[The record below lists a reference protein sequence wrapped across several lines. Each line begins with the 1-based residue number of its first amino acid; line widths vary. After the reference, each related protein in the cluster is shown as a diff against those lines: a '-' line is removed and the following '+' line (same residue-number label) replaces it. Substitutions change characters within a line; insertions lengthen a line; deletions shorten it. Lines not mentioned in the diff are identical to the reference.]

1 MSDLPF
7 PAHQALANAF
17 DDDRF
22 AAIVEFADK
31 QISLWLSVR
40 EGAYRRERA
49 TLEIHCEQIRIL
61 TRATFQTVRAL
72 GPGSVENAG
81 ET

>member
-22 AAIVEFADK
+22 AAIGEFADK

-49 TLEIHCEQIRIL
+49 TLEIHCEQNSHFDTGDVSNRQGA
-61 TRATFQTVRAL
+61 RPRVR
-72 GPGSVENAG
+72 
-81 ET
+81 